1 MRIGKC
7 LVFLFLASLMGAAQ
21 TTPATPEGGSPTI
34 MGAPK
39 SMQNNDSSPAQ
50 KQATQPATPG
60 ASATQPEPKQDRAS
74 AYYHYSLAHMYEELV
89 AIYGRP
95 EYANK
100 AIEEYHKAIEADPR
114 SEYLTSG
121 LAELYARTGRI
132 RDAVVEAQ
140 DILKRDPNN
149 LEAHKL
155 LGRIYLRSL
164 GDLQAGTQSEEIL
177 KRAIEQYE
185 EIVKLDPKSVD
196 SHVLLGR
203 LYRVNNQMLKA
214 EQEFKQA
221 ARLAPDNEEAVSML
235 AYLYNDEG
243 DSAKAAAII
252 NQVPEAQR
260 TSKLYATLGYSY
272 EQMKEYPHAVAAYR
286 KAVELDRDN
295 LDAMRGLAQNLLNNN
310 QTDAALDEFKQ
321 IADADPHDVHTLMS
335 MAEIYRREGKFDQA
349 LDALKRAD
357 SEVQDS
363 QEVPYNMAVIYQA
376 QGRFDDAIQVLQ
388 NLLSKSEK
396 PNGDYT
402 SQERNNR
409 SVFLERLGSIYR
421 DTGHTQQAIDTFRK
435 MITLGDDAASRAYGQ
450 MIDTLRDAKRWDE
463 ATKVAEEA
471 VQKLPKDKDLK
482 AALAGQ
488 LADTGKPDEGVA
500 MLKSM
505 LNGTPEDRVVY
516 IQLANLYSRLRRW
529 PEAEQ
534 AIGKAQ
540 ALSTRQ
546 EDKDTVNFIAGSI
559 YERQKKY
566 PEAEEMFKKVL
577 ADDHNNAAALN
588 YLGYMLVDHNTRLE
602 EALGYI
608 RKAVELDPQNGAY
621 LDSLGWAYYRL
632 GNYPAAEDNLRKAV
646 ERMQNDPT
654 VLEHMGDLLQKTGQL
669 KQATVYWER
678 ALNEFSKSVP
688 GDIEPGDI
696 AKVQKKLESARVK
709 LAEQNKAEAVKP

>member
-1 MRIGKC
+1 MKIGNC
-7 LVFLFLASLMGAAQ
+7 LAFILLASLLGAAQ
-21 TTPATPEGGSPTI
+21 TTPSA
-34 MGAPK
+34 APGN
-39 SMQNNDSSPAQ
+39 SGQPQTSAPA
-50 KQATQPATPG
+50 ATQVTPPTATSP
-60 ASATQPEPKQDRAS
+60 SNSKQDRAS

-100 AIEEYHKAIEADPR
+100 AIDEYNKAIQADPR
-114 SEYLTSG
+114 SEFLNSG

-140 DILKRDPNN
+140 DIIKRDPNN

-164 GDLQAGTQSEEIL
+164 GDLQSGTQSQEIL

-185 EIVKLDPKSVD
+185 DIVKLDPKNPD

-203 LYRVNNQMLKA
+203 LYRVDNQLLKA

-221 ARLAPDNEEAVSML
+221 AQLSPDNEEAVSML

-243 DSAKAAAII
+243 DSAKAAALL

-272 EQMKEYPHAVAAYR
+272 EQQKDYPQAVAAYK
-286 KAVELDRDN
+286 KAVDMDRDN

-310 QTDAALDEFKQ
+310 QPDAALEQFKQ

-335 MAEIYRREGKFDQA
+335 MAEIYRREGKFEQA
-349 LDALKRAD
+349 LDSLKKAD
-357 SEVQDS
+357 AEVQDS
-363 QEVPYNMAVIYQA
+363 EEVPYNEAVIYQA

-388 NLLSKSEK
+388 SLLTKTEK
-396 PNGDYT
+396 ADGNYN
-402 SQERNNR
+402 SQQRSNR

-421 DTGHTQQAIDTFRK
+421 DTGHYQEAVDTFRK
-435 MITLGDDAASRAYGQ
+435 MTALGDDSASRGYGE

-463 ATKVAEEA
+463 ATRVAQEA

-488 LADTGKPDEGVA
+488 FADTGKPDEGVA
-500 MLKSM
+500 LLKNM
-505 LNGTPEDRVVY
+505 LNGSPDDRVVY

-534 AIGKAQ
+534 AIAKAE
-540 ALSTRQ
+540 AMSTRP
-546 EDKDTVNFIAGSI
+546 EDKDTAIFIAGSI

-566 PEAEEMFKKVL
+566 PEAEEMFKKVI
-577 ADDHNNAAALN
+577 ADDRNNAAALN
-588 YLGYMLVDHNTRLE
+588 YLGYMLADRNTRLE

-608 RKAVELDPQNGAY
+608 RKAVQIDPQNGAY

-632 GNYPAAEDNLRKAV
+632 GNYSLAEENLRKAV
-646 ERMQNDPT
+646 DRMQNDPT
-654 VLEHMGDLLQKTGQL
+654 VLEHMGDLMQKTDRL
-669 KQATVYWER
+669 KLATVYWER
-678 ALNEFSKSVP
+678 ALNEFNKSVP

-709 LAEQNKAEAVKP
+709 LAEQSNNKAEVKP